1 MSKFFLSLF
10 SYWFPTAHNRVFNT
24 AIMNNDFMS
33 FATQWI
39 ERRHHIKWHKPD
51 SQRQKLHVFSHL
63 WNLEVGRTWKQ
74 KRNYCGY
81 SWESGWVIWKDHRG
95 WIR

>member
-33 FATQWI
+33 FATQ
-39 ERRHHIKWHKPD
+39 
-51 SQRQKLHVFSHL
+51 
-63 WNLEVGRTWKQ
+63 
-74 KRNYCGY
+74 
-81 SWESGWVIWKDHRG
+81 
-95 WIR
+95 